1 MHCVAYSFIKA
12 LGIPSLMMVKC
23 KISQTA
29 GGDKADGDPETEY
42 DNFERVDDDADI
54 DVSMEIEANPDDMEA
69 MAATTTID
77 YDLGDALGKLMA
89 IVNQVW
95 MSSEGVCD
103 SSIQCCIMHKLNPIE
118 LLLWVRTWWGS
129 LTHCLEK
136 TLSIQKVCF
145 VMNTGQW
152 RLTFIKRLLIIFAS

>member
-1 MHCVAYSFIKA
+1 
-12 LGIPSLMMVKC
+12 MMVKC

-89 IVNQVW
+89 IVNQV
-95 MSSEGVCD
+95 
-103 SSIQCCIMHKLNPIE
+103 
-118 LLLWVRTWWGS
+118 
-129 LTHCLEK
+129 
-136 TLSIQKVCF
+136 
-145 VMNTGQW
+145 
-152 RLTFIKRLLIIFAS
+152 